1 MSKYYLLIYLIAPN
15 DEITNFDYTKKNNRE
30 KGPALVGIRVK
41 HPEEFEAITK
51 RMEQYKISYK
61 ILDPN

>member
-1 MSKYYLLIYLIAPN
+1 MSKYLILLYVAPH

-51 RMEQYKISYK
+51 RMEQCKIAYK
-61 ILDPN
+61 ILD

>member
-1 MSKYYLLIYLIAPN
+1 MSKYSIQLNIAPN

-41 HPEEFEAITK
+41 HPEEFDAITK
-51 RMEQYKISYK
+51 RMEQFKI
-61 ILDPN
+61 